1 MGHRCL
7 PARGGGFRRSQ
18 QLIQSPHRHPTVTT
32 VPQAIRDAYEI
43 KDDSPCR
50 KYLNGKGLPILAS
63 DKVDDRAL
71 FEAGDII
78 SNMR

>member
-1 MGHRCL
+1 
-7 PARGGGFRRSQ
+7 
-18 QLIQSPHRHPTVTT
+18 

>member
-1 MGHRCL
+1 MSTGPRRRIPTK
-7 PARGGGFRRSQ
+7 PA
-18 QLIQSPHRHPTVTT
+18 IDTVTPPSPHRHPTVTP